1 MYLDYAEAYFEY
13 NGTLEGDAL
22 TYFNLIRQRAGIPNV
37 EVPTRTSVRR
47 QLREV
52 IHRRKNHRADV
63 EGHMSYDYRRWLI
76 ALKEWSGMENG
87 MIGLNSYGTT
97 NEEYYKNAR
106 LDAQPFIF
114 RDEQYLSPIKQDY
127 LNVNSNLVQNPGW

>member
-1 MYLDYAEAYFEY
+1 
-13 NGTLEGDAL
+13 
-22 TYFNLIRQRAGIPNV
+22 
-37 EVPTRTSVRR
+37 
-47 QLREV
+47 
-52 IHRRKNHRADV
+52 
-63 EGHMSYDYRRWLI
+63 
-76 ALKEWSGMENG
+76 MENG

>member
-1 MYLDYAEAYFEY
+1 MF
-13 NGTLEGDAL
+13 
-22 TYFNLIRQRAGIPNV
+22 
-37 EVPTRTSVRR
+37 
-47 QLREV
+47 
-52 IHRRKNHRADV
+52 

-76 ALKEWSGMENG
+76 AMKEWSGMENG